1 MVGAPTTDLYSC
13 KAAIKDFSTLL
24 TKLLADYLS
33 LSPGLVGLESDRLLL
48 LGAESVSA
56 RLVNDDFDDWGRC
69 GADFVLLRR
78 IRSCED
84 ILLRCVDS
92 GLDVVLPRVR
102 GCWSDETG
110 DLSTAFWDGTG
121 VGVVL
126 CVTRGTWVGAGSEG
140 TVAAPPLQFP
150 MRRYEA
156 WDKWSQG
163 DKTGDPR

>member
-33 LSPGLVGLESDRLLL
+33 LSPGLVGLESDR
-48 LGAESVSA
+48 
-56 RLVNDDFDDWGRC
+56 RLVNGDFEDWGRC

-126 CVTRGTWVGAGSEG
+126 CVTRGTCVGAGSEG
-140 TVAAPPLQFP
+140 TVAAPPQQFP